1 MDGESGRDL
10 QPLEHPGGPEREPG
24 SRRRLALCLCGGGA
38 TGAAYEIG
46 VLAALEVAL
55 PGFSIHD
62 FDIIVGTS
70 AGSLVGALVAAGV
83 PIQRLYRSVLDNDD
97 FFRIDRTD
105 VYKLDWRD
113 FAWKIGRIGKAAAR
127 VGQRLLRD
135 PLHTLGS
142 ADLSTLAA
150 ALPDGLFSLSGYI
163 EWVDRFMARN
173 GLARHFDQIR
183 PALIIPTNDLD
194 TGHREVFG
202 RGWRIDASI
211 PEAIGASSAI
221 PLFFA
226 PVRIHGRD
234 YVDGGTGRVAHVDL
248 AAGATHVLVLN
259 PVVPWN
265 LERRMR
271 EFRSDDSEMHEASLS
286 RIRSRGM
293 LAIWN
298 QTFRMSNNVKL
309 HMSLRRFRADKP
321 DVGMALIEPDE
332 RDETLFVVNPMDTAA
347 RARIARHAYDSTIQR
362 LREGDEAVR
371 AVCLGL
377 PHAPTL
383 DGLRRRRKVV
393 V

>member
-1 MDGESGRDL
+1 MDGAGIRTQDADR
-10 QPLEHPGGPEREPG
+10 PP
-24 SRRRLALCLCGGGA
+24 RLALCLCGGGA

-46 VLAALEVAL
+46 VLAALEAVL
-55 PGFSIHD
+55 PGFSVQG
-62 FDIIVGTS
+62 FDIVVGTS
-70 AGSLVGALVAAGV
+70 AGSLVAALVAAGV

-97 FFRIDRTD
+97 FFHIDRTD
-105 VYKLDWRD
+105 IYRLDWRD
-113 FAWKIGRIGKAAAR
+113 FAWKLARIGKAAAR
-127 VGQRLLRD
+127 VGQRLWED
-135 PLHTLGS
+135 PLHTLGE

-150 ALPDGLFSLSGYI
+150 ALPDGMFSLSGYI

-173 GLARHFDQIR
+173 GLPRHFDQVR

-248 AAGATHVLVLN
+248 AAAATHVLVIN

-265 LERRMR
+265 LTRRMKDY
-271 EFRSDDSEMHEASLS
+271 RSDDSEMHESSLS

-309 HMSLRRFRADKP
+309 HMSLRRFRADRP
-321 DVGMALIEPDE
+321 GVAVALIEPDE

-347 RARIARHAYDSTIQR
+347 RARIARHAYESTLQQ
-362 LREGDEAVR
+362 LREGGEAVR

-377 PHAPTL
+377 EGAHGL
-383 DGLRRRRKVV
+383 DGLRRRKVAV
-393 V
+393 